1 MKIVLFIA
9 EDNKRDSAISA
20 FCRNKILTPAEIL
33 FKISRWLMTSSR
45 RWLMRSQWYK
55 MTWLRRLSRT
65 QKTDSGHSNIR
76 DHHKWWPGTQVR
88 SSVHL
93 RRLNS
98 QRQTDRN
105 NVDGLSTKF
114 RLKNPKNYIWCNWCC
129 FSECW
134 SMIFLYFPSF
144 RICFCGINLINASR
158 GIWNLTLP
166 S

>member
-33 FKISRWLMTSSR
+33 FKIARWLMTSSR

-88 SSVHL
+88 FPVHL
-93 RRLNS
+93 RRFTS
-98 QRQTDRN
+98 QIQTDRN
-105 NVDGLSTKF
+105 NVDGLRLSTNFVWRILKITYDAIDVAFRNVGPRYFSIF
-114 RLKNPKNYIWCNWCC
+114 RLSG
-129 FSECW
+129 FV
-134 SMIFLYFPSF
+134 FA
-144 RICFCGINLINASR
+144 G
-158 GIWNLTLP
+158 
-166 S
+166 